1 MLVAVGAGGR
11 PVAAGGDNQTA
22 AGAAATQAGAAPGDT
37 TAPSPGATQPPPDLA
52 NPLAWGWVGAAFYPW
67 GSRNAPNGIAF
78 NPLSSLD
85 LNVNLRLL
93 PQKELYLFSDNSI
106 WVQRSGLGASGLD
119 RREADA
125 DLGLA
130 WDLLDPFELRASAF
144 SLTNL
149 NRGDSLARPSGFV
162 NGFKLEGRYYLDPG
176 DPYDVS
182 RLSYLMLGGYPTRAM
197 LTGDSGPDFRAGLFA
212 GAYLT
217 HDLPTPLPSYVFG
230 GLRLTTQDAATPRL
244 LDSDVGLAVRP
255 FGDWQN
261 LELRLGYSRS
271 DDVVSQKSRNLVYG
285 AVRLSFGANSARPA
299 IDAAGGLGPPSMNW
313 RPEFWGV
320 VGLPIYWAGT
330 RMAPNGVAF
339 TPIFDA
345 SGDLNLGLMPNR
357 ELYLFGDASFW
368 GQHAA
373 PGITNAGQGGFDFSK
388 REVDT
393 ELGLAWNY
401 YGTLEFRPSLYALD
415 NISRGLVPNSA
426 SGGKDGVKLEER
438 YILPSADPYD
448 VARLNFLSIGYIPAG
463 TLIGENGAAFH
474 PGAVARAHLTQ
485 DLPFLPWTSY
495 LFGDVQVTAASVA
508 TPRLVDADIGLATRP
523 FRNLPNMEFRI
534 GSRLGDDLRADLLR
548 GQAYAAVRVLFDGPR

>member
-1 MLVAVGAGGR
+1 MVAVAAGGR
-11 PVAAGGDNQTA
+11 PVSAGGNSQTA
-22 AGAAATQAGAAPGDT
+22 AGAAATQATSVPGDT
-37 TAPSPGATQPPPDLA
+37 ASLSSGDTQPPPDLA
-52 NPLAWGWVGAAFYPW
+52 NPLAWGWVGAALYPG
-67 GSRNAPNGIAF
+67 GSREAPNGRAF

-85 LNVNLRLL
+85 LDFNLQLL
-93 PQKELYLFSDNSI
+93 PHKELYLFTNDSLWI
-106 WVQRSGLGASGLD
+106 RRSGLGASGLD

-130 WDLLDPFELRASAF
+130 WSFLQPFELRASAF

-149 NRGDSLARPSGFV
+149 NRGNSLARPSGFV
-162 NGFKLEGRYYLDPG
+162 DGSRLSGRYYLDPG
-176 DPYDVS
+176 DPYDVG
-182 RLSYLMLGGYPTRAM
+182 RLSYLTLGGYPTRAM
-197 LTGDSGPDFRAGLFA
+197 LTGDSGPIFRAGLFA

-217 HDLPTPLPSYVFG
+217 HDLPTPFLSYVYG
-230 GLRLTTQDAATPRL
+230 GLRLNAQDAVTPRL

-255 FGDWQN
+255 FDDWQK

-285 AVRLSFGANSARPA
+285 AVRLAFGADTARPG
-299 IDAAGGLGPPSMNW
+299 IDAGGGLGPPSMNW

-339 TPIFDA
+339 TPIFDL
-345 SGDLNLGLMPNR
+345 SGDLNLGLLPDK
-357 ELYLFGDASFW
+357 ELYLFGDGSFW

-388 REVDT
+388 RELDT
-393 ELGLAWNY
+393 ELGLAWNH
-401 YGTLEFRPSLYALD
+401 YGPLEFRPSLYALD
-415 NISRGLVPNSA
+415 NISRGLTPNGA

-438 YILPSADPYD
+438 YILPFADPYD

-474 PGAVARAHLTQ
+474 PGAFARAHLTR
-485 DLPFLPWTSY
+485 DLQFLPWTSY
-495 LFGDVQVTAASVA
+495 LFGDVQVTTASVA
-508 TPRLVDADIGLATRP
+508 TPRLVDADIGWAVRP
-523 FRNLPNMEFRI
+523 FRNLPNLEFRL
-534 GSRLGDDLRADLLR
+534 GSRLGDDLRANLLR
-548 GQAYAAVRVLFDGPR
+548 GQAYVAVRVLFDGPR